1 MYLQYVIM
9 IHIVLLHPHR
19 LAFIMEGIKD
29 GSISGVASFG
39 KETPIWEFSANFCG
53 QPVK

>member
-1 MYLQYVIM
+1 M